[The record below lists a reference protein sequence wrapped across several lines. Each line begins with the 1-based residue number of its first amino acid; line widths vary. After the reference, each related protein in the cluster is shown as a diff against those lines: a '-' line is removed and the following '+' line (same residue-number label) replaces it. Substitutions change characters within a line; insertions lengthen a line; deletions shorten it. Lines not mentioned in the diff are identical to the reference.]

1 MEKRVPAR
9 LGAIVLAFA
18 ALTVISLALTA
29 PGSFGA
35 NEGGGG
41 GGTPPPYPG
50 LTECADAVGV
60 ISLGRTIFYGRVACR
75 GARAS
80 RFFGYYPGCPDIY
93 RAGVYQSGITNESG
107 DTTLWLSSPYCND
120 GLFHW
125 SVLLGTT
132 TAYRKGFL
140 YSRAGPPIGTTWEIT
155 LFR

>member
-60 ISLGRTIFYGRVACR
+60 ISLGRRIRLPLEIAASNR
-75 GARAS
+75 WRAS
-80 RFFGYYPGCPDIY
+80 SHVRPD
-93 RAGVYQSGITNESG
+93 
-107 DTTLWLSSPYCND
+107 P
-120 GLFHW
+120 
-125 SVLLGTT
+125 
-132 TAYRKGFL
+132 
-140 YSRAGPPIGTTWEIT
+140 
-155 LFR
+155 